1 MASPAPP
8 PAVPD
13 AATAHEPSNAATAH
27 EPLDT
32 ATAHEPLDTATAH
45 EPLDT
50 ATAHVASD
58 LPLSG
63 AARRRLYDDVL
74 ARLGAFQPPDAAQ
87 SAQRERTLEFL
98 TAHARAVDG
107 TYPPGH
113 VTATGLVLSADRR
126 EVLLTLH
133 ARIGRWLELGGH
145 LEETDAGLADA
156 ALREAEEEG
165 GIDGLAI
172 APDLF
177 AVVVHENLP
186 CRRAPGTDHYDLYF
200 RLFAPPRSRPV
211 ISHESLDLGFFGVDR
226 LPEPLGNGVAEM
238 VRLAVETP

>member
-1 MASPAPP
+1 MPD
-8 PAVPD
+8 VP
-13 AATAHEPSNAATAH
+13 AHEPPDQ
-27 EPLDT
+27 PLT
-32 ATAHEPLDTATAH
+32 E
-45 EPLDT
+45 
-50 ATAHVASD
+50 
-58 LPLSG
+58 
-63 AARRRLYDDVL
+63 AARHRLYDDVL
-74 ARLGAFQPPDAAQ
+74 AHLTAFRPPDAVQAQ
-87 SAQRERTLEFL
+87 HRQRTLDFL
-98 TAHARAVDG
+98 TTHPRAVDG

-145 LEETDAGLADA
+145 LEEHDAGLADA

-165 GIDGLAI
+165 GIDGLTI

-177 AVVVHENLP
+177 AVVIHENLP

-211 ISHESLDLGFFGVDR
+211 ISDESLDLAFFDVTR
-226 LPEPLGNGVAEM
+226 LPDPLGDGVADM
-238 VRLAVETP
+238 VRQAVDTP